1 MTHVYSRCFARFQ
14 LVSNSASPWVTHSV
28 LCHVLLLRLV
38 SCRLTMWYTPLV
50 PVLVQNIVHSHALSG
65 CCVSGE
71 FACASDVVAVSL
83 GSFLVLDISL
93 TDAKSLASF
102 SFVSEKLVFLFV
114 QDWLLCYSYVWQP
127 FWKLKKTYPH
137 QEMNQVH
144 CRNNKYT
151 YHGRVL
157 ACTLKCRGLN
167 PT

>member
-1 MTHVYSRCFARFQ
+1 M
-14 LVSNSASPWVTHSV
+14 
-28 LCHVLLLRLV
+28 
-38 SCRLTMWYTPLV
+38 

-114 QDWLLCYSYVWQP
+114 QD
-127 FWKLKKTYPH
+127 
-137 QEMNQVH
+137 
-144 CRNNKYT
+144 
-151 YHGRVL
+151 
-157 ACTLKCRGLN
+157 
-167 PT
+167 